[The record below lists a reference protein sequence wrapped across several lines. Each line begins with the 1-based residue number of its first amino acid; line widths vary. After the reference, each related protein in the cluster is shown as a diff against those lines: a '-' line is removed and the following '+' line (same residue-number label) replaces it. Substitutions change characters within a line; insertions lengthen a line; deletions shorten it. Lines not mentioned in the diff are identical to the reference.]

1 LRIQVRRYCIALALS
16 AGSLF
21 AQSSGTFSPL
31 DEVNHQ
37 LPAWLR
43 FSGEARV
50 RLEGFDGGGFKP
62 NNDDGYLLQRVRF
75 NMKLL
80 PTRWLRFQFQTQD
93 ARVFFKNQK
102 PYAPPYQDT
111 WDLRLAF
118 VEIGDSEKGSGLRVG
133 RQELSYGDERLV
145 GPSTWTNAA
154 RSFDAARATFR
165 YDKFRLDIFASA
177 VVVLRDGEVG
187 QVQPGNNLHGIYGG
201 MTNVI
206 PNSVI
211 EPYVFWRL
219 SPRLKTETGGI
230 GNLDSKTGGVRW
242 VGKLPAGFDYGIE
255 MAIQRGSVGTDLVHA
270 WAGHWLVGHTWAT
283 VTAKPRFIVEYNY
296 ASGDANAKD
305 GRRGT
310 FDQLYATTHDKYGLA
325 DQVGWKNIH
334 HLRSGVEMK
343 PYPKWAVSAKYSAYW
358 LADAYD
364 ALYTA
369 ASAVVALRAD
379 GTAGRFVG
387 QELDATTSYTF
398 SKQFHIGGGLGHLF
412 TGGFLKR
419 ATPGAGY
426 TFPYLMA
433 GYAF

>member
-1 LRIQVRRYCIALALS
+1 MQTSSVLIALALS
-16 AGSLF
+16 AGSLL
-21 AQSSGTFSPL
+21 AQSVGTFSPL
-31 DEVNHQ
+31 DEVNKE
-37 LPAWLR
+37 LPVWLR
-43 FSGEARV
+43 FSGEERL
-50 RLEGFDGGGFKP
+50 RLEGFGGGGFQP
-62 NNDDGYLLQRVRF
+62 NNNDGYLLQRVRF

-80 PTRWLRFQFQTQD
+80 PASWLRFQFQTQD

-145 GPSTWTNAA
+145 GPTPWLNVA

-165 YDKFRLDIFASA
+165 HDKFRLDIFASA
-177 VVVLRDGEVG
+177 VVVLKDGEVG

-201 MTNVI
+201 IANVI
-206 PNSVI
+206 PNSAI

-242 VGKLPAGFDYGIE
+242 VGKLPAGFDYGVE
-255 MAIQRGSVGTDLVHA
+255 MAIQRGAVGTDLVHA
-270 WAGHWLVGHTWAT
+270 WAGHWIVGHTWAST
-283 VTAKPRFIVEYNY
+283 AAKPRGIVEYNY

-310 FDQLYATTHDKYGLA
+310 FDQLYPTGHDKYGLA

-334 HLRSGVEMK
+334 HLRAGVELK
-343 PYPKWAVSAKYSAYW
+343 PSTKWSASAKYSSYW
-358 LADAYD
+358 LADPHD
-364 ALYTA
+364 ALYSA
-369 ASAVVALRAD
+369 SSAVVAVRAN

-387 QELDATTSYTF
+387 QELDATTAYAV
-398 SKQFHIGGGLGHLF
+398 SKQVQVGGGIGHLF
-412 TGGFLKR
+412 PGEFLKK
-419 ATPGAGY
+419 ATAGAGY

>member
-1 LRIQVRRYCIALALS
+1 MPARRYWIALALTT
-16 AGSLF
+16 ASLR
-21 AQSSGTFSPL
+21 AQPPATFSPL
-31 DEVNHQ
+31 DAVNNQ
-37 LPAWLR
+37 LPSWLR
-43 FSGEARV
+43 FSGEERL
-50 RLEGFDGGGFKP
+50 RLEGFGGGGFQP
-62 NNDDGYLLQRVRF
+62 NNNDGYLLQRVRL

-80 PTRWLRFQFQTQD
+80 PASWLKFQFQTQD

-111 WDLRLAF
+111 WNLRLAF

-145 GPSTWTNAA
+145 GPSSWTNTA
-154 RSFDAARATFR
+154 RTFDAARATFR
-165 YDKFRLDIFASA
+165 HDKFRLDIFASA
-177 VVVLRDGEVG
+177 VVVLKDGDVG

-211 EPYVFWRL
+211 EPYVLWRL
-219 SPRLKTETGGI
+219 SPRLKTETGGT

-242 VGKLPAGFDYGIE
+242 VGKLRAGFDYGVE

-270 WAGHWLVGHTWAT
+270 WAGHWIVGHTWALAA
-283 VTAKPRFIVEYNY
+283 VKPRFLVEYNY

-310 FDQLYATTHDKYGLA
+310 FDQLYPTAHDKYGLA

-334 HLRSGVEMK
+334 HFRTGVELK
-343 PYPKWAVSAKYSAYW
+343 PFPKWPVSAKYSSYW
-358 LADAYD
+358 LADPHD
-364 ALYTA
+364 ALYTT
-369 ASAVVALRAD
+369 SNAVVALRSD

-387 QELDATTSYTF
+387 QELDVTTAYVV
-398 SKQFHIGGGLGHLF
+398 SKQLHIGGGFGHLF
-412 TGGFLKR
+412 PGEFLKK
-419 ATPGAGY
+419 ATKGAGY
-426 TFPYLMA
+426 TFPYLMI

>member
-1 LRIQVRRYCIALALS
+1 MPARRYWIALALTT
-16 AGSLF
+16 ASLP
-21 AQSSGTFSPL
+21 AQSPDTFSPL
-31 DEVNHQ
+31 TEVNRQ
-37 LPAWLR
+37 LPTWLR
-43 FSGEARV
+43 FSGEARL
-50 RLEGFDGGGFKP
+50 RLEGFAGGGFQP
-62 NNDDGYLLQRVRF
+62 NNNDGYLLQRVRF

-80 PTRWLRFQFQTQD
+80 PTSWLRFHFQTQD

-118 VEIGDSEKGSGLRVG
+118 VELGDSEKGSGLRVG
-133 RQELSYGDERLV
+133 RQELAYGDERLV
-145 GPSTWTNAA
+145 GPTPWSNAA

-165 YDKFRLDIFASA
+165 HGKFRLDIFASA
-177 VVVLRDGEVG
+177 VVVLKDGQVG

-201 MTNVI
+201 MTNVVS
-206 PNSVI
+206 NSVI

-242 VGKLPAGFDYGIE
+242 VGKLPAGFDYGVE
-255 MAIQRGSVGTDLVHA
+255 MAIQRGSVGTDVIRA
-270 WAGHWLVGHTWAT
+270 WAGHWIVGHTWAAPAT
-283 VTAKPRFIVEYNY
+283 PRFIVEYNY

-310 FDQLYATTHDKYGLA
+310 FDQLYPTAHDKYGLA

-334 HLRSGVEMK
+334 HVRSGVELK
-343 PYPKWAVSAKYSAYW
+343 PYPKWAVSAKYSSYW
-358 LADAYD
+358 LADAHD
-364 ALYTA
+364 ALYTT
-369 ASAVVALRAD
+369 SNAVVALRSN

-387 QELDATTSYTF
+387 QELDATTAYVV
-398 SKQFHIGGGLGHLF
+398 SKQLHFGGGLGHLF
-412 TGGFLKR
+412 PGGFLKK
-419 ATPGAGY
+419 ATAGGGY